1 MDAAGRR
8 LTMVLASILVL
19 LGSNQHYTADAEDRH
34 VFLDWEVS
42 YAIRSPLGVA
52 KKVITING
60 KLPGPLL
67 NLTTNDVAHVNVA
80 NTLDEPFLLTWNGL
94 QMRRNSWNDGVAGT
108 NCAIPPGENWT
119 YVFQVKDEVGSFFYR
134 PSLGLHAAAGGHGP
148 IRVNNRPVVAV
159 PFAQPDGDLD
169 VLIGD
174 WYNMDVKE
182 MRARLDRGRGLP
194 SPDGILINGL
204 GPYAADFTFKPG
216 GTYRLRVSNVGTR
229 TSLSFRIQGHKLLLV
244 EAEGAYTVQK
254 HYASLDVHPGQSL
267 SVLVTAAADRPK
279 PSYYMVVSSLFV
291 EPELFGVANVLYAG
305 SGSSPAP
312 PPGDAPL
319 EDASSHNGYARS
331 MEQAQ
336 TVRMNLTCG
345 AARPNPQGSFR
356 YGRINVTRTLLLR
369 NDEALVGGRRRCTV
383 NGVSFADPAT
393 PLKLADH
400 FDVAGVFAV
409 VSGRPAAAGTRQK
422 QPSLGT
428 AVVDARYRDFVQIV
442 FENRLPSLQTWHLDG
457 YSFFVAGMG
466 WGKWSPD
473 ARSSYN
479 LVDAIYRSTVQVYP
493 AAWTAVLVSLDNEGM
508 WNLRSQCLDRRYLG
522 QEMYMRVS
530 QRGSSV
536 SEVPDPRDELPMPS
550 NALLCG
556 KAKAFKLGRT

>member
-1 MDAAGRR
+1 MDAER
-8 LTMVLASILVL
+8 LAVILATTLVL
-19 LGSNQHYTADAEDRH
+19 LGSSKHYTADAENRH

-42 YAIRSPLGVA
+42 YAVRSPLGVA
-52 KKVITING
+52 RRVITIDG
-60 KLPGPLL
+60 RLPGPLL
-67 NLTTNDVAHVNVA
+67 NLTTNDVAHINVV

-119 YVFQVKDEVGSFFYR
+119 YVFQAKDEVGSFFYR

-148 IRVNNRPVVAV
+148 IRVNNRPVIAV
-159 PFAQPDGDLD
+159 PFAQPNSEFD

-182 MRARLDRGRGLP
+182 MKGYLDRGRDLP

-216 GTYRLRVSNVGTR
+216 RTYRLRVSNVGTR

-244 EAEGAYTVQK
+244 ETEGTYTLQK

-267 SVLVTAAADRPK
+267 SVLVTADQPPK

-305 SGSSPAP
+305 SGGPQ
-312 PPGDAPL
+312 PPGAAPL
-319 EDASSHNGYARS
+319 EDLSSHNGYNRS
-331 MEQAQ
+331 MEQAR

-345 AARPNPQGSFR
+345 AARPNPQGSFH
-356 YGRINVTRTLLLR
+356 YGQINMSRTLLLR
-369 NDEALVGGRRRCTV
+369 NDEAGIGGRRRCTV
-383 NGVSFADPAT
+383 NGVSFAVAAT

-400 FDVAGVFAV
+400 FDMVGVFV
-409 VSGRPAAAGTRQK
+409 VISGRPEKRR

-428 AVVDARYRDFVQIV
+428 AVIDARYRDFVQIV

-466 WGKWSPD
+466 WGTWSPD
-473 ARSSYN
+473 ARSTYN

-493 AAWTAVLVSLDNEGM
+493 SAWTAVLVSLDNEGM
-508 WNLRSQCLDRRYLG
+508 WNLRSQSLDRRYLG
-522 QEMYMRVS
+522 QEIYMRVS
-530 QRGSSV
+530 QGS
-536 SEVPDPRDELPMPS
+536 SEVPDPRDELPMPP

-556 KAKAFKLGRT
+556 KAKSSKIGQA

>member
-1 MDAAGRR
+1 M
-8 LTMVLASILVL
+8 
-19 LGSNQHYTADAEDRH
+19 HYTADAENRH

-42 YAIRSPLGVA
+42 YAVRSPLGVA
-52 KKVITING
+52 RRVITIDG
-60 KLPGPLL
+60 RLPGPLL
-67 NLTTNDVAHVNVA
+67 NLTTNDVAHINVV

-108 NCAIPPGENWT
+108 NCAISPTENWT
-119 YVFQVKDEVGSFFYR
+119 YVFQAKDEVGSFFYR

-148 IRVNNRPVVAV
+148 IRVNNRPVIAV
-159 PFAQPDGDLD
+159 PFAQPDSEFD

-182 MRARLDRGRGLP
+182 MRGYLERGRDLP

-216 GTYRLRVSNVGTR
+216 RTYRLRVSNVGTR

-244 EAEGAYTVQK
+244 EAEGTYTRQK

-267 SVLVTAAADRPK
+267 SVLVTADQLPK

-305 SGSSPAP
+305 SGGLQ
-312 PPGDAPL
+312 PPGAAPL
-319 EDASSHNGYARS
+319 EGLSSHNGYNRS
-331 MEQAQ
+331 MEQAR

-356 YGRINVTRTLLLR
+356 YGRINMSRTLLLR
-369 NDEALVGGRRRCTV
+369 NDEAEIGGRRRCTV
-383 NGVSFADPAT
+383 NGVSFAGAAT

-400 FDVAGVFAV
+400 FDLAGVFAV
-409 VSGRPAAAGTRQK
+409 VSGRPERRR

-428 AVVDARYRDFVQIV
+428 AVIDARYRDFVQIV
-442 FENRLPSLQTWHLDG
+442 FENRVPSLQTWHLDG
-457 YSFFVAGMG
+457 YNFFVAGMG

-473 ARSSYN
+473 ARSTYN

-493 AAWTAVLVSLDNEGM
+493 SAWTAVLVSLDNEGM
-508 WNLRSQCLDRRYLG
+508 WNLRSQSPDRRYLG
-522 QEMYMRVS
+522 QEIYMRVS
-530 QRGSSV
+530 QGS
-536 SEVPDPRDELPMPS
+536 SEVPDPRDELPMPP

-556 KAKAFKLGRT
+556 KAKSSKIGRA

>member
-1 MDAAGRR
+1 MDAER
-8 LTMVLASILVL
+8 LATILAAILVL
-19 LGSNQHYTADAEDRH
+19 LGSSQCYTAGAENRH

-42 YAIRSPLGVA
+42 YAVRSPLGVA
-52 KKVITING
+52 KRVIAING
-60 KLPGPLL
+60 RLPGPML
-67 NLTTNDVAHVNVA
+67 NLTTNDVAHVNVV

-119 YVFQVKDEVGSFFYR
+119 YVFQAKDEVGSFFYR

-159 PFAQPDGDLD
+159 PFDQPDGEFD

-182 MRARLDRGRGLP
+182 MKGYLDRGRDLP

-216 GTYRLRVSNVGTR
+216 RTYRLRVSNVGTR
-229 TSLSFRIQGHKLLLV
+229 TSLSFRIQGHKLQLV
-244 EAEGAYTVQK
+244 EAEGTYTLQK

-267 SVLVTAAADRPK
+267 SVLVAADQPPR
-279 PSYYMVVSSLFV
+279 PSYYMVVSSLFIK
-291 EPELFGVANVLYAG
+291 PELFGVGNVLYAG
-305 SGSSPAP
+305 SGGRPP

-319 EDASSHNGYARS
+319 EDLSSHNGYDRS
-331 MEQAQ
+331 MEQAR

-356 YGRINVTRTLLLR
+356 YGRINVTRTILLR
-369 NDEALVGGRRRCTV
+369 NGDAEVGGRRRCTV
-383 NGVSFADPAT
+383 NGVSFADAAT

-409 VSGRPAAAGTRQK
+409 VSGRPERRR

-428 AVVDARYRDFVQIV
+428 AVIDARYRDFVQIV

-473 ARSSYN
+473 ARLKYN
-479 LVDAIYRSTVQVYP
+479 LIDAIYRSTVQVYP
-493 AAWTAVLVSLDNEGM
+493 ASWTAVLVSLDNEGM
-508 WNLRSQCLDRRYLG
+508 WNLRSQSLDRRYLG
-522 QEMYMRVS
+522 QEIYIRVS
-530 QRGSSV
+530 QGS
-536 SEVPDPRDELPMPS
+536 SEVPNPRDELPMPS

-556 KAKAFKLGRT
+556 KAMSLKLGRA